1 MDILGICQELTKEIL
16 PEQIYMNEPMSRH
29 TTFKVGGNADVFVKV
44 KSIKDLKYIIK
55 IAKKYDIHITV
66 IGNGSNLLV
75 RDKGIRGIVA
85 KIDIDTIKIEPLYRN
100 AMQHNTVS
108 NINLE
113 NQSKEYL
120 ERKKEINEQDNDIQS
135 DVNKHS
141 NSNLIYNANS
151 SETDKQVIVT
161 VGAGVKLMSL
171 AQELL
176 KNNISGFEFAS
187 GIPGTIGGA
196 VKMNAGA
203 YGKEMKDIVVSTK
216 CLDLKNYYA
225 LHEKSYV
232 DDIEITE
239 FINKTDEP
247 EIIELT
253 NEQQNFTYRD
263 SVFSDKRYVIL
274 ETKLALSYGNQ
285 EEIKEKTQEYS
296 NKRKAT
302 QPNLPS
308 AGSTFKR
315 GEDYITAKLI
325 DECGLKGYK
334 IRGAQVSEKH
344 AGFIVNTG
352 DATAQDIIDLINYV
366 KKVVY
371 EKTGKAIK
379 LEVEIVGE

>member
-16 PEQIYMNEPMSRH
+16 PEQIYMNEPMSKH
-29 TTFKVGGNADVFVKV
+29 TTFKVGGNADIFVKV

-55 IAKKYDIHITV
+55 VAKKYDMHITV
-66 IGNGSNLLV
+66 IGNGSNILV

-85 KIDIDTIKIEPLYRN
+85 KIEIDTIKIEPL
-100 AMQHNTVS
+100 HKS
-108 NINLE
+108 
-113 NQSKEYL
+113 
-120 ERKKEINEQDNDIQS
+120 
-135 DVNKHS
+135 
-141 NSNLIYNANS
+141 
-151 SETDKQVIVT
+151 VIVT

-176 KNNISGFEFAS
+176 KNGISGFEFAS

-203 YGKEMKDIVVSTK
+203 YGKEMKDIIVSTK
-216 CLDLKNYYA
+216 CLDLKKYYA
-225 LHEKSYV
+225 LHEKNYV

-239 FINKTDEP
+239 FVEKTDEP

-263 SVFSDKRYVIL
+263 SVFSDKRFVIL
-274 ETKLALSYGNQ
+274 ETKLELSYGNQ
-285 EEIKEKTQEYS
+285 EEIKKQMQEYL
-296 NKRKAT
+296 NKRKTT
-302 QPNLPS
+302 QPDLPS

-371 EKTGKAIK
+371 EKTGKSIK
-379 LEVEIVGE
+379 LEVEIIGE